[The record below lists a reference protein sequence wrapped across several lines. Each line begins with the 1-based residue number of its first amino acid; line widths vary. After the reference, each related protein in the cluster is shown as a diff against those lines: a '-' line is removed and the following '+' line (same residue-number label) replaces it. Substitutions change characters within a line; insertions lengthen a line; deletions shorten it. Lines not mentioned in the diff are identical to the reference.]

1 MSTTGDIC
9 PNGHV
14 SGDPDWCDT
23 CGAPMHG
30 AGAAA
35 PGASGTPIASGAAGA
50 SGASGAAGAAG
61 GSSAAAIAPVSC
73 PHCGAINAADNL
85 FCESCGY
92 DFVTG
97 QAPEPAPVPAVA
109 APVAAPAASADPTA
123 APVAATGSAQAPAT
137 ASWVVIVEVDPA
149 WFALKGELADR
160 PLPPPST
167 STVPL
172 HQHASMIGRTSQ
184 SRGVRPEVALD
195 TDTAV
200 SRRHA
205 QLVLE
210 GDLLSVVDLS
220 STNGTYVLDRG
231 QVPADDGVPLA
242 SGVPAVL
249 DDGDQIFLGAWSRLT
264 VRKT

>member
-1 MSTTGDIC
+1 MSGSTGDVC

-30 AGAAA
+30 AGGAG
-35 PGASGTPIASGAAGA
+35 GASPPASGGSSVGT
-50 SGASGAAGAAG
+50 SGAS
-61 GSSAAAIAPVSC
+61 AIAPVSC

-92 DFVTG
+92 DFTTG
-97 QAPEPAPVPAVA
+97 QAPEPSAQPVVAVATPAVPAAAANAPVDPVPGEPAGPAEASGSGAPPSVA
-109 APVAAPAASADPTA
+109 
-123 APVAATGSAQAPAT
+123 
-137 ASWVVIVEVDPA
+137 WVVIVEVDPA
-149 WFALKGELADR
+149 WYALKGELADR
-160 PLPPPST
+160 PLPSPST

-172 HQHASMIGRTSQ
+172 QQHASMIGRTSQ

-210 GDLLSVVDLS
+210 GDVLSVVDLS
-220 STNGTYVLDRG
+220 STNGTYVLGRG

-242 SGVPAVL
+242 SGVPTVL
-249 DDGDQIFLGAWSRLT
+249 DDGDQIFVGAWSRLT
-264 VRKT
+264 LRRT

>member
-1 MSTTGDIC
+1 MSASTGDVC

-30 AGAAA
+30 AGGAGGAG
-35 PGASGTPIASGAAGA
+35 GASPPASGGSSVGT
-50 SGASGAAGAAG
+50 SGAS
-61 GSSAAAIAPVSC
+61 AIAPVSC

-97 QAPEPAPVPAVA
+97 QAPEPPPAPAV
-109 APVAAPAASADPTA
+109 PAPAAAASVAPADPAAIDPIADPAGATA
-123 APVAATGSAQAPAT
+123 TGPAPVSP
-137 ASWVVIVEVDPA
+137 SWVVIVEVDPA
-149 WFALKGELADR
+149 WYALKGELADR
-160 PLPPPST
+160 PLPSPST

-172 HQHASMIGRTSQ
+172 QQHASMIGRTSQ

-210 GDLLSVVDLS
+210 GDVLSVVDLS
-220 STNGTYVLDRG
+220 STNGTYVLGRG

-242 SGVPAVL
+242 SGVPTVL
-249 DDGDQIFLGAWSRLT
+249 DDGDQIFVGAWSRLT
-264 VRKT
+264 LRRT